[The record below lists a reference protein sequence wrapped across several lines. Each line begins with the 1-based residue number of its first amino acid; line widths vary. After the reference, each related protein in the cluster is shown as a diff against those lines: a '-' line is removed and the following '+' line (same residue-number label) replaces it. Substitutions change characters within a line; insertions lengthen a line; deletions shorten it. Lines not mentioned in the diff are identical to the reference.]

1 MGYAAMSHDVMNNNE
16 MLDSEMLD
24 SEMLDSK
31 MHDSEM
37 NNGNTILE
45 IKGLRKTYDN
55 GNGEKTVIE
64 NMDLSIK
71 EREFVSIL
79 GPSGCGK
86 TTLLRCIAGFEDFQ
100 GEIKV
105 DGKVV
110 KGPATDRIM
119 VFQDFNQLFPW
130 LTVEKNI
137 QYALKLQG
145 IKDKAELKRRSDE
158 ALAKVKLTG
167 NEKNFPYQLSGGMK
181 QRVAIAKALAL
192 NPKILLMDE
201 PFAALEALTRTIL
214 QEELIQISENENCTF
229 IFITHNIQEA
239 IVLGTRVMVLQTGG
253 EIVMDEINK
262 IPRPIQPS
270 SKGYGEMW
278 DRFHDA
284 FYK

>member
-1 MGYAAMSHDVMNNNE
+1 MSHDVMNNN
-16 MLDSEMLD
+16 EMLD

-201 PFAALEALTRTIL
+201 PFAALDAMTRNIL
-214 QEELIQISENENCTF
+214 QEALIQIYENENCTF